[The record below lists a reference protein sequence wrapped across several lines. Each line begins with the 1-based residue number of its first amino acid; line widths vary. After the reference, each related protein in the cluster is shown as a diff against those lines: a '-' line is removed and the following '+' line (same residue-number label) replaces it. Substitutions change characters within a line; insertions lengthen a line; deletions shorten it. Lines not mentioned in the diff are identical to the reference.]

1 MFKYWSLLLSHESWS
16 KSCERRS
23 SGLNVAFITN
33 PAWGAGRLSLLTKVL
48 VIFLFFSHF
57 LIQSFLFFLFSQ
69 SWVPYFPIFL
79 SIHGTGFLRLRNS
92 AWDFW
97 GVNFWSRDFLGSF
110 VGSPRDFFGFWFL
123 PPFDHPHHLK
133 SRVSP
138 ALGGGRAY
146 SQEALVWYFIFY
158 MHCLWGGHL
167 LGGDRLLEHEFILGN
182 TVIA

>member
-16 KSCERRS
+16 RSCERRS

-48 VIFLFFSHF
+48 LIFLFFSHF

-97 GVNFWSRDFLGSF
+97 GLIFGPGIFWGVVLE
-110 VGSPRDFFGFWFL
+110 
-123 PPFDHPHHLK
+123 
-133 SRVSP
+133 
-138 ALGGGRAY
+138 ALGISLGFDFCPHSIIPITWNPEYLQPWGEGELIHKRHLFDISFFTCIAY
-146 SQEALVWYFIFY
+146 EVGIF
-158 MHCLWGGHL
+158 WGETGYWSMSL
-167 LGGDRLLEHEFILGN
+167 F
-182 TVIA
+182 

>member
-1 MFKYWSLLLSHESWS
+1 MLWTYRSW
-16 KSCERRS
+16 
-23 SGLNVAFITN
+23 GLVTFITTLM
-33 PAWGAGRLSLLTKVL
+33 GFRAGRLSLSTKVIL
-48 VIFLFFSHF
+48 IFLFFSYF

-69 SWVPYFPIFL
+69 SWVSYFPIFL

-110 VGSPRDFFGFWFL
+110 VGIPRDFFGFWCL
-123 PPFDHPHHLK
+123 PPLDHPHHLK

-146 SQEALVWYFIFY
+146 SQEALVWFSYIHAWPMRWASFGGRRVIGAWVYSRKYNNCLKCGSVNIKVLY
-158 MHCLWGGHL
+158 MIH
-167 LGGDRLLEHEFILGN
+167 
-182 TVIA
+182 

>member
-1 MFKYWSLLLSHESWS
+1 MFKYWSLLLGHESWS
-16 KSCERRS
+16 RSCERRS

-48 VIFLFFSHF
+48 LIFLFFSHF

-97 GVNFWSRDFLGSF
+97 GVNFWSRDFLGSC
-110 VGSPRDFFGFWFL
+110 VGSP
-123 PPFDHPHHLK
+123 
-133 SRVSP
+133 
-138 ALGGGRAY
+138 GGRESLFTRGTCLIFHFLHALPMRWASFGGRQVIGAWVYFRKY
-146 SQEALVWYFIFY
+146 SNCLKCGNVNIKVLY
-158 MHCLWGGHL
+158 MIH
-167 LGGDRLLEHEFILGN
+167 
-182 TVIA
+182 